1 MDGQIERYLEE
12 LGHSLARLD
21 AKAQKDILREVHSH
35 LEEAV
40 ADLQG
45 EGYSPEESMALAVA
59 RFGEA
64 EEIAKMMRRVYVESA
79 NQAVL
84 AALLP
89 VALTMAFKW
98 GILPFLKTLGSWQGN
113 PTPVMVISLAL
124 LALLIPG
131 LTLRRWRYGYAAWAF
146 FSLIAIAQM

>member
-1 MDGQIERYLEE
+1 MPSLEE
-12 LGHSLARLD
+12 YL
-21 AKAQKDILREVHSH
+21 SH
-35 LEEAV
+35 LERQLYLDRATKEKILQEIRSHLVESA
-40 ADLQG
+40 ADLHQK
-45 EGYSPEESMALAVA
+45 GYGPEESIALAIA

-64 EEIAKMMRRVYVESA
+64 GKVAKMMRQVYVESA

-98 GILPFLKTLGSWQGN
+98 VILPFLERIGSWQGN
-113 PTPVMVISLAL
+113 PTPAITVSLAL

-131 LTLRRWRYGYAAWAF
+131 LTMRRWRYGYAAWAF

>member
-1 MDGQIERYLEE
+1 MPSLEE
-12 LGHSLARLD
+12 YL
-21 AKAQKDILREVHSH
+21 SH
-35 LEEAV
+35 LERQLYLDRATKEKILQEIRSHLVESA
-40 ADLQG
+40 ADFHQK
-45 EGYSPEESMALAVA
+45 GYSLEESIALAIA

-64 EEIAKMMRRVYVESA
+64 EKVAKMMRQVYVESA

-98 GILPFLKTLGSWQGN
+98 VILPFLERVGSWQGN
-113 PTPVMVISLAL
+113 PTPAITISLAL

-131 LTLRRWRYGYAAWAF
+131 LTMRRWRYGYAAWAF

>member
-1 MDGQIERYLEE
+1 MTRSLDRYLGEV
-12 LGHSLARLD
+12 ARQLYVERPI
-21 AKAQKDILREVHSH
+21 KEKILQEIRSH
-35 LEEAV
+35 LVESA
-40 ADLQG
+40 ADFRQK
-45 EGYSPEESMALAVA
+45 GYNQEESMGLAIA

-64 EEIAKMMRRVYVESA
+64 GKVARMMRQVYVESA

-98 GILPFLKTLGSWQGN
+98 VVLPFLETLGSWQGN
-113 PTPVMVISLAL
+113 ATPAITISLAL
-124 LALLIPG
+124 LALLVPG
-131 LTLRRWRYGYAAWAF
+131 LTMRRWRYGYAAWAF

>member
-1 MDGQIERYLEE
+1 MTRLLDRYLGEV
-12 LGHSLARLD
+12 ARQLYVD
-21 AKAQKDILREVHSH
+21 TLTREKIVLEIRSH
-35 LEEAV
+35 LVESA
-40 ADLQG
+40 ADLHQK
-45 EGYSPEESMALAVA
+45 GYSPEESIALAIA

-64 EEIAKMMRRVYVESA
+64 EKVAKMMRQVYVESA

-98 GILPFLKTLGSWQGN
+98 VILPFLERVGSWQGN
-113 PTPVMVISLAL
+113 STPAITISLAL

-131 LTLRRWRYGYAAWAF
+131 LTMRRWRYGYAAWAF

>member
-1 MDGQIERYLEE
+1 MARSLDRYLGEV
-12 LGHSLARLD
+12 ARQLYVERPT
-21 AKAQKDILREVHSH
+21 KEKILQEIRSNLVES
-35 LEEAV
+35 A
-40 ADLQG
+40 ADFRRKG
-45 EGYSPEESMALAVA
+45 SSPEESMALAIA

-64 EEIAKMMRRVYVESA
+64 EEVARMMRQVYVESA

-98 GILPFLKTLGSWQGN
+98 VVLPFLETLGSWQGN
-113 PTPVMVISLAL
+113 ATPAITISLAL
-124 LALLIPG
+124 LALLVPG
-131 LTLRRWRYGYAAWAF
+131 LTMRRWRYGYAAWAF

>member
-1 MDGQIERYLEE
+1 MPSLEE
-12 LGHSLARLD
+12 YLGRLARQLYLD
-21 AKAQKDILREVHSH
+21 TPTKKKILQEIRSH
-35 LEEAV
+35 LVESAG
-40 ADLQG
+40 DFHQK
-45 EGYSPEESMALAVA
+45 GYSPQESMALAIA

-64 EEIAKMMRRVYVESA
+64 EKVAKMMRQVYAESA

-98 GILPFLKTLGSWQGN
+98 VILPFLERLGNWQGN
-113 PTPVMVISLAL
+113 PTPAITISLAL

-131 LTLRRWRYGYAAWAF
+131 LTMRRWRYGYAAWAF

>member
-1 MDGQIERYLEE
+1 MTRSLDRYLGEV
-12 LGHSLARLD
+12 ARQLHLD
-21 AKAQKDILREVHSH
+21 GPTKEKIVQEIRSH
-35 LEEAV
+35 LVESA
-40 ADLQG
+40 ADFHRK
-45 EGYSPEESMALAVA
+45 GYNPEESMALAIA

-64 EEIAKMMRRVYVESA
+64 EKVARMMRQVYVESA

-98 GILPFLKTLGSWQGN
+98 LILPFLERLGSWQGN
-113 PTPVMVISLAL
+113 PTPAITISLAL

-131 LTLRRWRYGYAAWAF
+131 LTMRRWRYGYAAWAF

>member
-1 MDGQIERYLEE
+1 MPSLEE
-12 LGHSLARLD
+12 YL
-21 AKAQKDILREVHSH
+21 SH
-35 LEEAV
+35 LDRQLYLDRPTKEKILQEICSHLVESA
-40 ADLQG
+40 ADFHQK
-45 EGYSPEESMALAVA
+45 GYSPRESMTLAIA

-64 EEIAKMMRRVYVESA
+64 EKVAQMMRQVYVEAA

-98 GILPFLKTLGSWQGN
+98 VILPFLETVGSWQGN
-113 PTPVMVISLAL
+113 PNLAITISLTL

-131 LTLRRWRYGYAAWAF
+131 LTMRRWRYGYAAWAF

>member
-1 MDGQIERYLEE
+1 MDGQIERYLGE

-21 AKAQKDILREVHSH
+21 ARAQEEVLREIRPH

-40 ADLQG
+40 ADLQE
-45 EGYSPEESMALAVA
+45 EGYSPEESVDLAVA

-98 GILPFLKTLGSWQGN
+98 VLLPFLKTLGRWQGD
-113 PTPVMVISLAL
+113 PTPAIIISLAL

-146 FSLIAIAQM
+146 FSLMAIAQM

>member
-1 MDGQIERYLEE
+1 MPSLEEYLSYLERQ
-12 LGHSLARLD
+12 LYLD
-21 AKAQKDILREVHSH
+21 RATKEKILQEIRSH
-35 LEEAV
+35 LVESA
-40 ADLQG
+40 ADFHQK
-45 EGYSPEESMALAVA
+45 GYSPEESIALAIA

-64 EEIAKMMRRVYVESA
+64 EKVAKMMRQVYVESA

-98 GILPFLKTLGSWQGN
+98 VILPFLERVGSWQGN
-113 PTPVMVISLAL
+113 STPAITISLAL

-131 LTLRRWRYGYAAWAF
+131 LTMRRWRYGYAAWAF

>member
-1 MDGQIERYLEE
+1 MPSLEE
-12 LGHSLARLD
+12 YLTHLD
-21 AKAQKDILREVHSH
+21 RQLYLDTPTREKILQEIRSH
-35 LEEAV
+35 LVELAG
-40 ADLQG
+40 DFHRK
-45 EGYSPEESMALAVA
+45 GYSPEESGALAIA

-64 EEIAKMMRRVYVESA
+64 EKVAKMMRQVYADSA

-98 GILPFLKTLGSWQGN
+98 LILPFLETLGNWQGD
-113 PTPVMVISLAL
+113 PTPAIIISLAL

-131 LTLRRWRYGYAAWAF
+131 LTMRRWRYGYAAWVF

>member
-1 MDGQIERYLEE
+1 MPSLEE
-12 LGHSLARLD
+12 YLGCLARQLYLD
-21 AKAQKDILREVHSH
+21 RPTKEEIVQEIRSH
-35 LEEAV
+35 LVESA
-40 ADLQG
+40 ADFHRK
-45 EGYSPEESMALAVA
+45 GYSPEESMALAIA

-64 EEIAKMMRRVYVESA
+64 EKVAQMMRQVYVESA
-79 NQAVL
+79 NQAIL

-98 GILPFLKTLGSWQGN
+98 VILPFLKTLGNWQGN
-113 PTPVMVISLAL
+113 PTPAITISLAL

-131 LTLRRWRYGYAAWAF
+131 LTMRRWRYGYAAWVF

>member
-1 MDGQIERYLEE
+1 MPSLEE
-12 LGHSLARLD
+12 YLAHLARQLYLD
-21 AKAQKDILREVHSH
+21 RPTKEKILREIRSH
-35 LEEAV
+35 LVESAAAFQV
-40 ADLQG
+40 RG
-45 EGYSPEESMALAVA
+45 RSPEESMALAIA

-64 EEIAKMMRRVYVESA
+64 EEVAKMMRQVYAESA

-98 GILPFLKTLGSWQGN
+98 VILPFLETLGSWQGN
-113 PTPVMVISLAL
+113 PTPAITISLAL

-131 LTLRRWRYGYAAWAF
+131 LTMRRWRYGYAAWAF

>member
-1 MDGQIERYLEE
+1 MPSLDEYLAHLACQLYLDRPTEE
-12 LGHSLARLD
+12 KIVQEIR
-21 AKAQKDILREVHSH
+21 SH
-35 LEEAV
+35 LMESA
-40 ADLQG
+40 G
-45 EGYSPEESMALAVA
+45 EFHQKGYSPEESMVLAIA

-64 EEIAKMMRRVYVESA
+64 EKVAQMMCQVYAESA

-98 GILPFLKTLGSWQGN
+98 LILPFLERLGSWQGD
-113 PTPVMVISLAL
+113 PTPAITISLAL

-131 LTLRRWRYGYAAWAF
+131 LTMRRWRYGYAAWAF
-146 FSLIAIAQM
+146 FSLIAIAQI

>member
-1 MDGQIERYLEE
+1 MPSLEE
-12 LGHSLARLD
+12 YL
-21 AKAQKDILREVHSH
+21 SH
-35 LEEAV
+35 LERQLYLDRATKEKILQEIRSHLVESA
-40 ADLQG
+40 ADLHQK
-45 EGYSPEESMALAVA
+45 GYSPEESIALAIA

-64 EEIAKMMRRVYVESA
+64 EKVAKMMRQVYVESA

-98 GILPFLKTLGSWQGN
+98 VILPFLERVGSWQGN
-113 PTPVMVISLAL
+113 PTPAITISLAL

-131 LTLRRWRYGYAAWAF
+131 LTMRRWRYGYAAWAF

>member
-1 MDGQIERYLEE
+1 MPSLEE
-12 LGHSLARLD
+12 YLSHLARQLYVD
-21 AKAQKDILREVHSH
+21 TPTEEKILQEIRSH
-35 LEEAV
+35 LVESA
-40 ADLQG
+40 ADFRQK
-45 EGYSPEESMALAVA
+45 GYSPEESMALAIA

-64 EEIAKMMRRVYVESA
+64 GKVAKMMRQVYVESA

-98 GILPFLKTLGSWQGN
+98 GILPFLETLGSWQGN
-113 PTPVMVISLAL
+113 STPAITISLAL

-131 LTLRRWRYGYAAWAF
+131 LTMRRWRYGYAAWAF

>member
-1 MDGQIERYLEE
+1 MTRSLDRYLGEV
-12 LGHSLARLD
+12 ARQLYLD
-21 AKAQKDILREVHSH
+21 RPTREKILQEIRSH
-35 LEEAV
+35 LVESA
-40 ADLQG
+40 ADFYQK
-45 EGYSPEESMALAVA
+45 GYSPEESMGLAIA

-64 EEIAKMMRRVYVESA
+64 EKVAQMIRQVYVESA

-98 GILPFLKTLGSWQGN
+98 VILPFLERVGSWQGD
-113 PTPVMVISLAL
+113 PTPAITISLAL

-131 LTLRRWRYGYAAWAF
+131 LTMRRWRYGYAAWAF
-146 FSLIAIAQM
+146 FCLIAIAQM

>member
-1 MDGQIERYLEE
+1 MPSLEE
-12 LGHSLARLD
+12 YLSHLARQLYLD
-21 AKAQKDILREVHSH
+21 TPTREKILQEIRSH
-35 LEEAV
+35 LVESA
-40 ADLQG
+40 AGLHQK
-45 EGYSPEESMALAVA
+45 GYSLEESIALAIA

-64 EEIAKMMRRVYVESA
+64 EEVAKMMRQVYVESA

-98 GILPFLKTLGSWQGN
+98 AILPFLERIGSWQGN
-113 PTPVMVISLAL
+113 PTPAITISLAL

-131 LTLRRWRYGYAAWAF
+131 LTMRRWRYGYAAWAF

>member
-1 MDGQIERYLEE
+1 MPSLEE
-12 LGHSLARLD
+12 YLAHLARQLYLD
-21 AKAQKDILREVHSH
+21 RSTREKILEEIRSH
-35 LEEAV
+35 LVESA
-40 ADLQG
+40 ADFHRKG
-45 EGYSPEESMALAVA
+45 SSPEESMALAIA

-64 EEIAKMMRRVYVESA
+64 GKVAKMMRQVYVESA

-98 GILPFLKTLGSWQGN
+98 VILPLLQTLGSWQGN
-113 PTPVMVISLAL
+113 PTPAITISLAL
-124 LALLIPG
+124 LVLLIPG
-131 LTLRRWRYGYAAWAF
+131 LTMRRWRYGYAAWAF

>member
-1 MDGQIERYLEE
+1 MSSLEE
-12 LGHSLARLD
+12 YLGHLARQLYLD
-21 AKAQKDILREVHSH
+21 TPTKEKILQEIRSH
-35 LEEAV
+35 LVESA
-40 ADLQG
+40 ADFHQKG
-45 EGYSPEESMALAVA
+45 HSPEESVALAIA

-64 EEIAKMMRRVYVESA
+64 EKVARMMRQVYVESA

-98 GILPFLKTLGSWQGN
+98 VILPFLEALGSWQGN
-113 PTPVMVISLAL
+113 TTPGISISLAV

-131 LTLRRWRYGYAAWAF
+131 LTMRHWRYGYAAWAF

>member
-1 MDGQIERYLEE
+1 MPSLEE
-12 LGHSLARLD
+12 YLSHLARQLYLD
-21 AKAQKDILREVHSH
+21 RATKEKILQEIRSH
-35 LEEAV
+35 LVESA
-40 ADLQG
+40 ADLHQK
-45 EGYSPEESMALAVA
+45 GYSLEESIALAIA

-64 EEIAKMMRRVYVESA
+64 GKVARMMRQVYVESA

-98 GILPFLKTLGSWQGN
+98 VILPFLERVGSWQGN
-113 PTPVMVISLAL
+113 STPAITISLAL

-131 LTLRRWRYGYAAWAF
+131 LTMRRWRYGYAAWAF

>member
-1 MDGQIERYLEE
+1 MTRTLDRYLEE
-12 LGHSLARLD
+12 VSRQLHVDKSTKG
-21 AKAQKDILREVHSH
+21 KILQEIRSH
-35 LEEAV
+35 LVESA
-40 ADLQG
+40 ADFHQK
-45 EGYSPEESMALAVA
+45 GYSPEESIALALA

-64 EEIAKMMRRVYVESA
+64 EKVAKMMRQVYVESA

-98 GILPFLKTLGSWQGN
+98 LILPFLETLGSWQGD
-113 PTPVMVISLAL
+113 PAPVITISLAL

-131 LTLRRWRYGYAAWAF
+131 LTMRRWRYGYAAWAF

>member
-1 MDGQIERYLEE
+1 MPSLEE
-12 LGHSLARLD
+12 YLAHLARQLYVD
-21 AKAQKDILREVHSH
+21 TPTKEKIVEEIRSH
-35 LEEAV
+35 LVESA
-40 ADLQG
+40 G
-45 EGYSPEESMALAVA
+45 EFHQRGHSPEESMALAIA

-64 EEIAKMMRRVYVESA
+64 EEVAKMMRQVYVESA

-84 AALLP
+84 ATFLP

-98 GILPFLKTLGSWQGN
+98 VILPFLETLGSWQGD
-113 PTPVMVISLAL
+113 PTPAITISLAL

-131 LTLRRWRYGYAAWAF
+131 LTMRRWRYGYAAWAF

>member
-1 MDGQIERYLEE
+1 MPSLEE
-12 LGHSLARLD
+12 YLSDLARQLYLD
-21 AKAQKDILREVHSH
+21 TPIKEKILEEVRSH
-35 LEEAV
+35 LVESA
-40 ADLQG
+40 G
-45 EGYSPEESMALAVA
+45 EFHRKWYSPEESMALAIA

-64 EEIAKMMRRVYVESA
+64 KEVAKMMRQVYAESA

-98 GILPFLKTLGSWQGN
+98 VILPFLERLGSWQGN
-113 PTPVMVISLAL
+113 PTPAITISLAL

-131 LTLRRWRYGYAAWAF
+131 LTMRRWRYGYAAWAF

>member
-1 MDGQIERYLEE
+1 MPSLEEYLSYLERQ
-12 LGHSLARLD
+12 LHLD
-21 AKAQKDILREVHSH
+21 RGAKEKILQEIRSH
-35 LEEAV
+35 LVESA
-40 ADLQG
+40 ADFHQK
-45 EGYSPEESMALAVA
+45 GYSPEESIALAIA

-64 EEIAKMMRRVYVESA
+64 EKVAKMMRQVYVESA

-98 GILPFLKTLGSWQGN
+98 VILPFLERVGSWQGN
-113 PTPVMVISLAL
+113 STPAITISLAL

-131 LTLRRWRYGYAAWAF
+131 LTMRRWRYGYAAWAF

>member
-1 MDGQIERYLEE
+1 MPSLEE
-12 LGHSLARLD
+12 YL
-21 AKAQKDILREVHSH
+21 SH
-35 LEEAV
+35 LKRQLYLDRTTNEKI
-40 ADLQG
+40 LQEIRSHLVESAAG
-45 EGYSPEESMALAVA
+45 LHQKGYSPEESIALAIA

-64 EEIAKMMRRVYVESA
+64 EKVAEMMRQVYVESA

-98 GILPFLKTLGSWQGN
+98 VILPFLERIGSWQGN
-113 PTPVMVISLAL
+113 PTPAITISLAL

-131 LTLRRWRYGYAAWAF
+131 LTMRRWRYGYAAWAF

>member
-1 MDGQIERYLEE
+1 MPSLEE
-12 LGHSLARLD
+12 YLAHLARQLCLD
-21 AKAQKDILREVHSH
+21 TPTKEKILEEIRSH
-35 LEEAV
+35 LEESA
-40 ADLQG
+40 ANFRAQ
-45 EGYSPEESMALAVA
+45 GYSPEKSMALAIA

-64 EEIAKMMRRVYVESA
+64 EKVARMMRQVYFDSA

-98 GILPFLKTLGSWQGN
+98 VILPFLETLGSWQGN
-113 PTPVMVISLAL
+113 PTPAIIISLAL
-124 LALLIPG
+124 LALLVPC
-131 LTLRRWRYGYAAWAF
+131 LTMRRWRYGYAAWAF

>member
-1 MDGQIERYLEE
+1 MPSLEE
-12 LGHSLARLD
+12 YLGYLASQLYLD
-21 AKAQKDILREVHSH
+21 RPTNDKILQEIRSH
-35 LEEAV
+35 LVESA
-40 ADLQG
+40 ADFHRK
-45 EGYSPEESMALAVA
+45 GYSPEESMALAIA
-59 RFGEA
+59 RFGKA
-64 EEIAKMMRRVYVESA
+64 EKVAQMMRQVYVESA

-98 GILPFLKTLGSWQGN
+98 VILPFLETLGSWQGN
-113 PTPVMVISLAL
+113 STPTITVSLAL

-131 LTLRRWRYGYAAWAF
+131 LTMRRWRYGYAAWAF